1 MDAVL
6 LDEQSQE
13 QQLEEIIF
21 EGTFLSCYHQ
31 FLYNRGVNYFQ
42 NIFKLLK

>member
-21 EGTFLSCYHQ
+21 EFLSFYHQ